1 MEKDLLGYNDAM
13 LGDLADWDGHWSLTA
28 SGKLSFKRKANQ
40 AAYTALE
47 QKYNAVVMDMQKLQA
62 EATAAAA
69 AAASPSASP
78 SPSPSATP

>member
-1 MEKDLLGYNDAM
+1 
-13 LGDLADWDGHWSLTA
+13 LTA